1 MSRTE
6 PQQSAVERTG
16 EGLYPIR
23 TVSALTGVNPVTL
36 RAWERRYGLVR
47 PQRTPKGHRLY
58 AEADIERIQ
67 HILQL
72 LDQGIPIG
80 QTRRLLDSDEARVP
94 MQAETGAAGPWED
107 YRERMRRSIARFD
120 AAALEGTYNEAL
132 SLYPV
137 NLVTRELL
145 QPLLAELGR
154 RQDGPEAVTTVAEER
169 FFRAFIRNK
178 LGARLHHQAGQAR
191 GPRVVAAGL
200 PRECTETSLMLFAL
214 STLAQGYRVVLLG
227 ADTPVASL
235 PEVVRRTEAR
245 AVLLVGERAPAD
257 DVVQAVT
264 ALAGTLP
271 CPVAVGG
278 AAAERASDALSDGGA
293 HPLGNRPEEGL
304 TRLRELMHP

>member
-1 MSRTE
+1 MSQTE

-36 RAWERRYGLVR
+36 RAWERRYGLIR

-80 QTRRLLDSDEARVP
+80 QTRRLLDSDEAPVP

-145 QPLLAELGR
+145 QPLLAELGLHR
-154 RQDGPEAVTTVAEER
+154 DGREAVTVAEER

-191 GPRVVAAGL
+191 GARVIVAGL
-200 PRECTETSLMLFAL
+200 PGECAETSLMLFAL
-214 STLAQGYRVVLLG
+214 SALASGYRVVLLG
-227 ADTPVASL
+227 ADTPVAPL
-235 PEVVRRTEAR
+235 VEVVRRTDAR
-245 AVLLVGERAPAD
+245 AVLLVGEHAPAD
-257 DVVQAVT
+257 DVVQAVA
-264 ALAGTLP
+264 ALAETLP

-278 AAAERASDALSDGGA
+278 DAAERVSDALSDGGA

-304 TRLRELMHP
+304 AHLRELMHP